1 MDTMGKR
8 SPIQS
13 LASSEEARKPAS
25 STTQCQC
32 RTHLLCTTQIY
43 VNPQTEKEVW
53 LQGRSDRD
61 GGSGG
66 GGGREVRGWNKTPIS
81 DSFHVL

>member
-1 MDTMGKR
+1 MDTMGKC

-43 VNPQTEKEVW
+43 VNPQTEKEV
-53 LQGRSDRD
+53 
-61 GGSGG
+61 
-66 GGGREVRGWNKTPIS
+66 
-81 DSFHVL
+81 

>member
-1 MDTMGKR
+1 MDTMGKC

-13 LASSEEARKPAS
+13 LASREEARKPAS

-32 RTHLLCTTQIY
+32 LLCTTQIY

-53 LQGRSDRD
+53 LQGKSDRD
-61 GGSGG
+61 GGSGHE
-66 GGGREVRGWNKTPIS
+66 GR
-81 DSFHVL
+81 